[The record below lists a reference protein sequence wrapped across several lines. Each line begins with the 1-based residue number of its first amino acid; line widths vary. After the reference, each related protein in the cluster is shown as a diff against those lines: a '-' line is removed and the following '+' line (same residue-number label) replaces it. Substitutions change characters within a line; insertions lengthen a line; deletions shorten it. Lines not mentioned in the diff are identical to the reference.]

1 MDFVPRLWS
10 CSASLM
16 IDSTET
22 TTPMPVAV
30 GSECSSISRFS
41 EGRQASCSPLY
52 APFALD
58 ISAAASLKR
67 FLLLP
72 GKKLG

>member
-30 GSECSSISRFS
+30 GFECSSSSRFS

-52 APFALD
+52 APFTLD
-58 ISAAASLKR
+58 ISAAAFLKGFSCFQTR
-67 FLLLP
+67 R
-72 GKKLG
+72 LG